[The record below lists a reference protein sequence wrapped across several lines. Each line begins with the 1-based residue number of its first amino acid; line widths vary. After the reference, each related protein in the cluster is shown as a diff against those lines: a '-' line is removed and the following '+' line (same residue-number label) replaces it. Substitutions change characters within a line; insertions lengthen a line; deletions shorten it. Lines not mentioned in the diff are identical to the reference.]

1 MASPFAAGLV
11 AEKGYK
17 NIRIYVEGI
26 SGWVKAGYPLN
37 KDESIPRTEIPPLT
51 TRQLQEKLKDYY
63 ISLDAVCK
71 HEFVLAG
78 LKDYGPGISTLDVAK
93 RIIDY
98 GYHPPTIYFPL
109 IVDSAIMIE
118 PTETESVETLDAFI
132 EAMIAIAK
140 EAVENPEV
148 LKSAPHNTPVRRVD
162 DVKAARTPVLKWS
175 K

>member
-1 MASPFAAGLV
+1 VASPFAAGLV

-63 ISLDAVCK
+63 ILDIRL
-71 HEFVLAG
+71 EG
-78 LKDYGPGISTLDVAK
+78 LFKQGHIKGSRNIPIHLISSRYQEVPKGKTIVV
-93 RIIDY
+93 IDLL
-98 GYHPPTIYFPL
+98 G
-109 IVDSAIMIE
+109 
-118 PTETESVETLDAFI
+118 
-132 EAMIAIAK
+132 
-140 EAVENPEV
+140 NPAWV
-148 LKSAPHNTPVRRVD
+148 PIGWFLKSKGYN
-162 DVKAARTPVLKWS
+162 DVIMLKGGMNAWQGEGLPLE